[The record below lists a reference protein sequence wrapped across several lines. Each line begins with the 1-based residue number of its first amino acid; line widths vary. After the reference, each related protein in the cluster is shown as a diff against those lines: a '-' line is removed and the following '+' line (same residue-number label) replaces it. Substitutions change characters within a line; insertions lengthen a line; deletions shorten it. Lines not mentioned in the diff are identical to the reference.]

1 MPGPARRKAQRYG
14 CPGAC
19 RHQRPGRCPRQCSR
33 RVLSRRPCWK
43 GGTGLAGN
51 SRGNPVMS
59 HGQQAGQAP
68 DQANEGG
75 QAGARGAGD
84 KSLERHVQRT
94 VGTLRVTR
102 HHQAPNLAGPAG
114 RHHRNQPSHTHR
126 HANGTAPGH
135 HLLGRA
141 PRGLPRVLRD
151 GKGLATGS
159 IEVSPRRP
167 GGSGVG
173 LRLAGRGD
181 DPVCIP
187 HLRGRAGGAGAAP
200 LR

>member
-94 VGTLRVTR
+94 VGHATSHPAPPGTKPGRPR
-102 HHQAPNLAGPAG
+102 RSASPEPAKPYSQARQWHGA
-114 RHHRNQPSHTHR
+114 RS
-126 HANGTAPGH
+126 
-135 HLLGRA
+135 
-141 PRGLPRVLRD
+141 
-151 GKGLATGS
+151 S
-159 IEVSPRRP
+159 SPRSGTPWATP
-167 GGSGVG
+167 GSP
-173 LRLAGRGD
+173 GRQGACHRVD
-181 DPVCIP
+181 RSEPSP
-187 HLRGRAGGAGAAP
+187 PRRFRGRATPGRA
-200 LR
+200 RR